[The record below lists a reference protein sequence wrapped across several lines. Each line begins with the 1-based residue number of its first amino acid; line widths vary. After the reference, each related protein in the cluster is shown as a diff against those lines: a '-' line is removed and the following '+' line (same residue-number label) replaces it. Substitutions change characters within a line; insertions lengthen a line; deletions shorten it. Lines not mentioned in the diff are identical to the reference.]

1 MRIRRLYVDQKDV
14 ELWTNSLKLHI
25 MIATLAVLYILTA
38 VFALIYNISELL
50 ELKVLESFWSLGLF
64 DALACA
70 TIAGLYFKSLINRK
84 KAEGIGYALVGSTL
98 GAVYLA
104 VYVTIGVAE
113 FLMERSLVE
122 LIRPETLL
130 GLGSALALWVLTN
143 RLFK

>member
-1 MRIRRLYVDQKDV
+1 
-14 ELWTNSLKLHI
+14 
-25 MIATLAVLYILTA
+25 
-38 VFALIYNISELL
+38 FALIYNISELL

-70 TIAGLYFKSLINRK
+70 TVAGLYFKSLINRK